1 MPKGKQ
7 NDATGAICAL
17 LESHKGLLTYGINLG
32 IEDYY
37 RIVKMDLEKGKF
49 SIYIYSIYEQEKKNN
64 LRININK
71 KILDYQREFSRKK
84 GNKSAFIGFLE
95 EKDIFVAWDPRHA
108 CSLTPSPGSGSSINS
123 SLKLKHDTTER
134 RPSIYK
140 AKPQKMDGHAFVISM
155 HSSMLTFY
163 LENMEE
169 LHSMNNEEEIIYA
182 MENGTTDVDN
192 SSISNIKNLSE
203 IPLSYWATYWARDPE
218 FRKSVLKAY
227 NNACCVCGKKL
238 GIVQAA
244 HIIPFYFDRKNNCV
258 KNGLALCVE
267 HHILYDKAILMP
279 DHNYQLVFNEMKA
292 KELREAGLDAGLDDI
307 EKLDGRRIRL
317 PECKDDWPCKDGLL
331 EGIKARDSRAIPDL

>member
-1 MPKGKQ
+1 MNGILAMPKGKQ
-7 NDATGAICAL
+7 NNATSAICAL
-17 LESHKGLLTYGINLG
+17 LESHRGLLTYGINLK
-32 IEDYY
+32 IKDK
-37 RIVKMDLEKGKF
+37 IVKIDLEKRKF

-64 LRININK
+64 LRINIDK
-71 KILDYQREFSRKK
+71 EILDDQRKFNTKK

-108 CSLTPSPGSGSSINS
+108 CSLTPSPGSGSSINA
-123 SLKLKHDTTER
+123 SLKLKHDTTEK

-140 AKPQKMDGHAFVISM
+140 AKPQKMDRHAFVISM

-182 MENGTTDVDN
+182 MENGTTDEDN
-192 SSISNIKNLSE
+192 SSISSIKNLPE
-203 IPLSYWATYWARDPE
+203 IPPSYWAKYWTRDPK

-244 HIIPFYFDRKNNCV
+244 HIIPFHSERSNNSV

-267 HHILYDKAILMP
+267 HHVLYDKAILMP
-279 DHNYQLVFNEMKA
+279 DHNYRLVFNEIKA
-292 KELREAGLDAGLDDI
+292 KELHEAGLGAGLDDI
-307 EKLDGRRIRL
+307 KKLAGRRIRR
-317 PECKDDWPCKDGLL
+317 PKCKNDWPC
-331 EGIKARDSRAIPDL
+331 